1 MSHPE
6 QTKFITDCLSIIK
19 KEFNNP
25 DVLEVGSYNVNAIVK
40 YKEFIG
46 NCNYLGV
53 DLVAGPDVDLVIDGE
68 NINKLNKKFDIIIS
82 AECFEHAEN
91 WKGIFTQ
98 MTESIKENGY
108 IILTI
113 ASKGR
118 LEHGTM
124 RTTDSDSPGT
134 GDYYKNLI
142 KRDFYKNF
150 NIDRLFEDVFFFYNI
165 HSYDLYIILRKKR
178 KGNSIELI
186 KEMYSKL
193 YKNIPKFKN
202 LKRYIISSIIGNK
215 NFQNLILL
223 TRKIKKD

>member
-1 MSHPE
+1 
-6 QTKFITDCLSIIK
+6 
-19 KEFNNP
+19 
-25 DVLEVGSYNVNAIVK
+25 
-40 YKEFIG
+40 
-46 NCNYLGV
+46 
-53 DLVAGPDVDLVIDGE
+53 
-68 NINKLNKKFDIIIS
+68 
-82 AECFEHAEN
+82 
-91 WKGIFTQ
+91 
-98 MTESIKENGY
+98 
-108 IILTI
+108 
-113 ASKGR
+113 
-118 LEHGTM
+118 M

-186 KEMYSKL
+186 KEMYSNL